1 MMKPVTQHPMS
12 PRTQL
17 TRDDIHAA
25 LKAVAA
31 GLERRGL
38 SGELCLFGGS
48 VMVLVY
54 AARVATK
61 DVDALFQPASAIR
74 EIAAQVAAAQSLP
87 DDWLNDGV
95 KGYLS
100 ARHEVTADEL
110 PQFPSLKLTM
120 PVPEYL
126 LAMKCLAARLG
137 GAAGEPSDVEDI
149 RTLINELRIKTS
161 GEVLDLVSRYYPA
174 GRIPV
179 KTQYLEGMFEEGTP

>member
-1 MMKPVTQHPMS
+1 
-12 PRTQL
+12 
-17 TRDDIHAA
+17 
-25 LKAVAA
+25 
-31 GLERRGL
+31 
-38 SGELCLFGGS
+38 
-48 VMVLVY
+48 MVLAY

-61 DVDALFQPASAIR
+61 DVDALFQPASVIR
-74 EIAAQVAAAQSLP
+74 EVAAEVAAAQSLP

-100 ARHEVTADEL
+100 TRHEVTAGEL

-149 RTLINELRIKTS
+149 RTLIKQLGIKTS
-161 GEVLDLVSRYYPA
+161 GDVLDLVARYYPA

-179 KTQYLEGMFEEGTP
+179 KTQYLIESMFEEAVP

>member
-1 MMKPVTQHPMS
+1 M
-12 PRTQL
+12 
-17 TRDDIHAA
+17 
-25 LKAVAA
+25 
-31 GLERRGL
+31 

-48 VMVLVY
+48 VMVLAY

-61 DVDALFQPASAIR
+61 DVDALFQPASVIR
-74 EIAAQVAAAQSLP
+74 DIAVQIGASRSLP

-100 ARHEVTADEL
+100 ARHEVTAGDL

-126 LAMKCLAARLG
+126 LAMKCLAARIG
-137 GAAGEPSDVEDI
+137 GAAGEPSDVGDI
-149 RTLINELRIKTS
+149 RTLIDQLKIKTP
-161 GEVLDLVSRYYPA
+161 GDVLDLVARYYPA

-179 KTQYLEGMFEEGTP
+179 KTQYLIEGMFEEGSP